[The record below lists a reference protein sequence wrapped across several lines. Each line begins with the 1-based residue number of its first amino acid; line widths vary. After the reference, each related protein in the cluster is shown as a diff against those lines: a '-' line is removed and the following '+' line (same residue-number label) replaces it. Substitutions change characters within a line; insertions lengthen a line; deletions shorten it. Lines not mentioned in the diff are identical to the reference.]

1 MDENNNEMDF
11 QAFLKGI
18 AKPIEDI
25 KMVVSTR
32 FTDKNGNP
40 VPWILKQLTGKES
53 NELRKKYT
61 KKIKNKLG
69 RIEEQFNSEGYQEAF
84 ITSSIV
90 FPDLTATKLQT
101 SYGALGAYDLL
112 QKMLSA
118 DELANLQIKISGF
131 AEEEIIE
138 NSMDNLVE
146 EAKN

>member
-11 QAFLKGI
+11 QAFLKGN

-32 FTDKNGNP
+32 FTDANGNP
-40 VPWILKQLTGKES
+40 IPWILKQLTGKES

-90 FPDLTATKLQT
+90 FPDLSDPVIFPPKAPP
-101 SYGALGAYDLL
+101 
-112 QKMLSA
+112 
-118 DELANLQIKISGF
+118 
-131 AEEEIIE
+131 
-138 NSMDNLVE
+138 
-146 EAKN
+146 

>member
-1 MDENNNEMDF
+1 MDENNNEMDL
-11 QAFLKGI
+11 QAFLQGN
-18 AKPIEDI
+18 AKPIENI

-32 FTDKNGNP
+32 FTDKDGNP
-40 VPWILKQLTGKES
+40 IPWILKQLTGKES
-53 NELRKKYT
+53 NNLRKKHT

-69 RIEEQFNSEGYQEAF
+69 RIEEQFGSEAYQEEF
-84 ITSSIV
+84 ITSSVI
-90 FPDLTATKLQT
+90 FPDLTDANLQN

-118 DELANLQIKISGF
+118 DELANLQIKVSGF